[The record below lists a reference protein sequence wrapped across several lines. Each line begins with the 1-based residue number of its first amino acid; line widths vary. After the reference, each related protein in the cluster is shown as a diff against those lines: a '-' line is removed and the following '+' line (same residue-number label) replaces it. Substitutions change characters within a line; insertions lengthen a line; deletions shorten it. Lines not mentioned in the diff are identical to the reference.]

1 MAWKARPETAQQR
14 CRVHKTASV
23 PDKRPKSVPP
33 SAKEL
38 IHEIYLAPN
47 EKKARENWGKFHPQ
61 NLKYLEHRC
70 HELQKVVSDAD

>member
-1 MAWKARPETAQQR
+1 VQ
-14 CRVHKTASV
+14 
-23 PDKRPKSVPP
+23 P

-61 NLKYLEHRC
+61 NLKYFEHRC